1 MKQQKHLHE
10 IKFRLWVFQNSEKF
24 LGIGR
29 IELLELI
36 HETGSIS
43 GAAKKM
49 KMSYRQAWQMVTDM
63 NRQAV
68 KPFVEK
74 KLGGKS
80 GGGAQVTPAGLSAIS
95 TFRKVEKKVAGYVH
109 KEFRKIKF

>member
-1 MKQQKHLHE
+1 MKQRKHLQE
-10 IKFRLWVFQNSEKF
+10 IKFRLWIFQDSEKF

-49 KMSYRQAWQMVTDM
+49 KMSYRQAWQMVSDM
-63 NRQAV
+63 NRQAG

-80 GGGAQVTPAGLSAIS
+80 GGGAEVTQAGLAAIS
-95 TFRKVEKKVAGYVH
+95 TFRKVEKQVSGYVQ
-109 KEFRKIKF
+109 KEFKKIKF